1 MFRNLSTRSC
11 KVFSAPGLAWEAALK
26 KTKVDLEL
34 LTGIDML
41 LMVEKRIRGGIFRTN
56 HWYAKANNEYKKDYD
71 KNKESP
77 YLKYWDVNKLY
88 AWAMSQK
95 LPVNDLDWLKILFN
109 LMKIS

>member
-41 LMVEKRIRGGIFRTN
+41 LMVEKRIRGGIFRTI

-95 LPVNDLDWLKILFN
+95 LPVNDFDWLKILFN